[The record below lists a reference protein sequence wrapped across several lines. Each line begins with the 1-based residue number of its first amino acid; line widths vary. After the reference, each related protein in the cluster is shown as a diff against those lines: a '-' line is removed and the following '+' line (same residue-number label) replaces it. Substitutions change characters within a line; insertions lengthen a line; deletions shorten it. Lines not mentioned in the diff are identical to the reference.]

1 MSGSA
6 QSLLAEGYQARRE
19 HRLADARGHFAA
31 AAASSRAPGEP
42 ATMLAKALEGA
53 GQIESD
59 LGNAEAA
66 LDLYRQAVELYRG
79 NGTPLELAHCVRHV
93 GDILRRLQR
102 AEESAACY
110 EETLALYGR
119 EEQAPPLDLAN
130 AARGYA
136 LLEEQR
142 GRAAEA
148 VAQWQQAVELYR
160 QTGIEAGVAEG
171 EKRIARLTA

>member
-1 MSGSA
+1 MSEAA
-6 QSLLAEGYQARRE
+6 QTLLAEGYQARRE
-19 HRLADARGHFAA
+19 HRLADARGLFAA
-31 AAASSRAPGEP
+31 AAATSRESGEP
-42 ATMLAKALEGA
+42 PTMLARALEGA

-59 LGNAEAA
+59 LGGGEAA
-66 LDLYRQAVELYRG
+66 LELYRQAVELYRAH
-79 NGTPLELAHCVRHV
+79 GTALELAHCVRHV

-110 EETLALYGR
+110 EEALTIYRR
-119 EEQAPPLDLAN
+119 EEQVPLLDLAN
-130 AARGYA
+130 AARGFA

-148 VAQWQQAVELYR
+148 VGLWRQAIQLYR

-171 EKRIARLTA
+171 ERRIAQLTA